1 MVKKIALAFLLV
13 LGTAALA
20 FPVETVTF
28 QGTQK
33 KVTGQPIL
41 LSGKLTR
48 PQGNGPFPAVAL
60 LHNCDGI
67 SGRQFPY
74 WLEKFKRWGFVSLQV
89 DSLGSRGM
97 ANICEDDQ
105 QATKIML
112 DQIADAFD
120 AQSYLTRLS
129 FVDPKRIA
137 IIGWGWGGFAALST
151 LYEEGKPPFLA
162 AVAFYSGCNRS
173 FRNINAPLLLLI
185 GELDPFNSPDRYKSC
200 MPREQTQHEVLLKIF
215 PGAHGRFDVEGI
227 NIPLKHGKI
236 AYDPIAT
243 NEAADQIKAF
253 LGKYVK

>member
-13 LGTAALA
+13 LGTAAIALPA
-20 FPVETVTF
+20 ETVTF
-28 QGTQK
+28 QGTQNK
-33 KVTGQPIL
+33 GTSESIL

-48 PQGNGPFPAVAL
+48 PEGNGPFPAVVL
-60 LHNCDGI
+60 LHNCGGI

-74 WLEKFKRWGFVSLQV
+74 WLEKLNQWGFVSLQV
-89 DSLGSRGM
+89 DSLGSRGLT
-97 ANICEDDQ
+97 NICEDDQ
-105 QATKIML
+105 RATGIML
-112 DQIADAFD
+112 DQIADVFD

-151 LYEEGKPPFLA
+151 LYEEGKPPFKA

-200 MPREQTQHEVLLKIF
+200 MPREQTEHEVLLKIF
-215 PGAHGRFDVEGI
+215 PGVHGRFDMEGI
-227 NIPLKHGKI
+227 NITLKHGKI
-236 AYDPIAT
+236 AYDPAAT
-243 NEAADQIKAF
+243 TEAADQIKAF

>member
-33 KVTGQPIL
+33 KGTGEPVL

-48 PQGNGPFPAVAL
+48 PEGNGPFPAVVL
-60 LHNCDGI
+60 LHNCGGI

-74 WLEKFKRWGFVSLQV
+74 WLDKFKRWGFVSLQV

-97 ANICEDDQ
+97 ANVCEDDQ

-112 DQIADAFD
+112 DQITDAFD
-120 AQSYLTRLS
+120 AQSYLAGLS

-137 IIGWGWGGFAALST
+137 ITGWGWGGFAALST
-151 LYEEGKPPFLA
+151 LYEEGNPPFQA
-162 AVAFYSGCNRS
+162 AVCFYPGCMRS
-173 FRNINAPLLLLI
+173 FKNINAPLLILT
-185 GELDPFNSPDRYKSC
+185 GELDPFNSPDKYKTC
-200 MPREQTQHEVLLKIF
+200 MPREQTEHEVLLKVF
-215 PGAHGRFDVEGI
+215 PGVHGNFDMEGI
-227 NIPLKHGKI
+227 NITLKWGKI
-236 AYDPIAT
+236 TYDPAAT